1 MVLISNFG
9 SRKPFFSQ
17 LGRYLE
23 SSQRK
28 ISTANK
34 AYTSDFLPDDSKDLP
49 SQLKSFPPQSLVST
63 PFLSTEH
70 ENEFAILH

>member
-28 ISTANK
+28 FSTANK
-34 AYTSDFLPDDSKDLP
+34 AYTYDFLPDDSKDLP
-49 SQLKSFPPQSLVST
+49 SQLKVPTSKFGIDTIPVY
-63 PFLSTEH
+63 
-70 ENEFAILH
+70 